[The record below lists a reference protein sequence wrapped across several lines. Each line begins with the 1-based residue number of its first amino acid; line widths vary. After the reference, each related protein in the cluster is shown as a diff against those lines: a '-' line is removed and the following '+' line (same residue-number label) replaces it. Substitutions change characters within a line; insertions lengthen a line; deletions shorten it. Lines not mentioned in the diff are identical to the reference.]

1 MEAIIGIWQRD
12 VIKFYRDKARL
23 FGSFAMPF
31 MFLIIFGTGMGGA
44 LSSMM
49 DTAGADNPLASF
61 NYMQFMFPGIIAMAI
76 FNTSIFSS
84 LSIVQDREFGYL
96 KEILVSP
103 ISRTS
108 IAIGKILGGAT
119 IAFFQ
124 GLFMM
129 AFVPFIGVK
138 LTIPILIKLIPAM
151 ILVGFTFT
159 SLGLLIASKLK
170 TAEGFQVVV
179 QMLVF
184 PMLFLSGAFFPLTG
198 MPLWMSFLVKINPM
212 TYAVD
217 MFKRIILES
226 HNLDASVLQ
235 AMGLNLT
242 VFNYRITLVGEVLF
256 MLTAA
261 IIMIFLA
268 TLSFNRSGDGA

>member
-12 VIKFYRDKARL
+12 ILKFFRDKARL

-31 MFLIIFGTGMGGA
+31 MFLVIFGSGMSGA
-44 LSSMM
+44 LSSMLNS
-49 DTAGADNPLASF
+49 TGSAGALADF
-61 NYMQFMFPGIIAMAI
+61 NYVQFMFPGIIAMTT

-108 IAIGKILGGAT
+108 IAIGKILSGAT
-119 IAFFQ
+119 MAFLQ
-124 GLFMM
+124 GVLMM
-129 AFVPFIGVK
+129 IFVPFIG
-138 LTIPILIKLIPAM
+138 LELNLSILIRLLPAM
-151 ILVGFTFT
+151 LLVSFTFT
-159 SLGLLIASKLK
+159 SLGLLIASNLK

-179 QMLVF
+179 QILIF
-184 PMLFLSGAFFPLTG
+184 PMLFLSGAFFPLAG
-198 MPLWMSFLVKINPM
+198 MPMWMNYLVKINPM

-217 MFKRIILES
+217 MFKRIILEA
-226 HNLDASVLQ
+226 HTLDPSLLQ

-242 VFNYRITLVGEVLF
+242 VFNYPVTLAGEIIF

-261 IIMIFLA
+261 ALMVVLA
-268 TLSFNRSGDGA
+268 TISFNKSGDNS

>member
-12 VIKFYRDKARL
+12 MLKFFRDKARL

-31 MFLIIFGTGMGGA
+31 MFLIIFGSGMSGA
-44 LSSMM
+44 LSAMINSN
-49 DTAGADNPLASF
+49 DAAGPLADF
-61 NYMQFMFPGIIAMAI
+61 NYIQFMFPGIIAMTT

-119 IAFFQ
+119 MAFLQ
-124 GLFMM
+124 GLLMM
-129 AFVPFIGVK
+129 VFVPFIGIE
-138 LTIPILIKLIPAM
+138 LSLPILIKLLPAM
-151 ILVGFTFT
+151 LLVSLTFT
-159 SLGLLIASKLK
+159 SLGLLIASRLK

-179 QMLVF
+179 QMLIF

-198 MPLWMSFLVKINPM
+198 MPLWMNYLVKINPM

-217 MFKRIILES
+217 MFKRIILEA
-226 HNLDASVLQ
+226 HTLDPSLLQ

-242 VFNYRITLVGEVLF
+242 VFNYRVTLLGEVIF
-256 MLTAA
+256 MSAA
-261 IIMIFLA
+261 AVLMVFLS
-268 TLSFNRSGDGA
+268 TISFNRSGDSP